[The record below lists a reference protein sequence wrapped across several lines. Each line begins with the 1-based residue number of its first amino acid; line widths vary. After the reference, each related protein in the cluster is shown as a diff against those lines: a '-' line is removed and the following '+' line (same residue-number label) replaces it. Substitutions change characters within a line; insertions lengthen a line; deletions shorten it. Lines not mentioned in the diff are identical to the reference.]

1 MLRRI
6 ARRGPISTG
15 LMVLVAMAGCGRKS
29 PGPTGARAPLPAAV
43 DSAAAAAG
51 TTARGAGAGAAGDTT
66 HGEPMPV
73 LVLGGR
79 AADSAAAAP
88 LNLPISAIGYRN
100 GIVLIGTTAEA
111 TVTLPVNDGLRLADL
126 KLRMIPT
133 PRMPPATLV
142 LRQRDRVIAL
152 RDLTDTTTVITLPMT
167 DVVVDQGKAVVEIGL
182 SVPGRD
188 RCQAELFYR
197 TVIKPESQVTYT
209 DAPRA
214 TAEVNGFFQPWLD
227 RVTFYMSDRPSMD
240 AAQAALDAAGFVA
253 RRYRGMTT
261 IFEIKPLPPVG
272 TPLPEPGPWSRAIIW
287 APTGSTRVLHIDGGR
302 GTVLAIAARRDARQL
317 FTLAEGADLV
327 ASAGFR
333 SGSVDLTHNIAP
345 NTPVRTL
352 ADLGF
357 DSRTVDGNSLLV
369 TSYPISLADFGTNI
383 TPTSLR
389 LIVHHSI
396 LPVNGSGSLRVHL
409 NGDLIYSRNLEHDGF
424 DGVIPI
430 PAHLLRRDNV
440 VDVRFNVTL
449 GEGACLVGGPTF
461 TATIDNGSAFVTNG
475 ATAMPPGFARFPQ
488 AFVPAFSVLLEPVD
502 RFRIELASSVIGAM
516 QQTTR
521 APLAPALARDR
532 ASATGPLLA
541 IGTGSLAEA
550 LDAPLR
556 SDGVRLRDLNGKV
569 WDEFA
574 PDAPYGAMQGW
585 VRNGDDVLLLH
596 HTGASGQPLSELVR
610 ESFAPYGWFGVRGDL
625 AIRGVQGPTRSLTVA
640 NAGWRIEAEPEGPQN
655 LFLRYRNPIFGTALV
670 LVIILSIWFAP
681 RVVRRDLDTTG

>member
-6 ARRGPISTG
+6 NRRQRP
-15 LMVLVAMAGCGRKS
+15 LVTLLLVTAMAGCGRKAVD
-29 PGPTGARAPLPAAV
+29 PTGTRAPLPTVA
-43 DSAAAAAG
+43 DSIAAA
-51 TTARGAGAGAAGDTT
+51 TAKTSGRGPGGPADTT
-66 HGEPMPV
+66 HGEQMPQV
-73 LVLGGR
+73 VPGGR
-79 AADSAAAAP
+79 AADSAAATP

-100 GIVLIGTTAEA
+100 GIVLVGTTAEV
-111 TVTLPVNDGLRLADL
+111 TVTIPVDDGLRAAEL
-126 KLRMIPT
+126 KLHMIPT

-142 LRQRDRVIAL
+142 LRQRGRIIAL
-152 RDLTDTTTVITLPMT
+152 RDLTDTTTLITLPLAEA
-167 DVVVDQGKAVVEIGL
+167 AVTNGRVIVEIGL

-197 TVIKPESQVTYT
+197 TVIKPESQITFA
-209 DAPRA
+209 DSPRP
-214 TAEVNGFFQPWLD
+214 TIEVNGFFQPWLD
-227 RVTFYMSDRPSMD
+227 RVTFYMSDRPSLD

-261 IFEIKPLPPVG
+261 VFEVKPLPPTG

-287 APTGSTRVLHIDGGR
+287 TPSGSTKVLHIDGGR

-327 ASAGFR
+327 AATGFR
-333 SGSVDLTHNIAP
+333 SGSVDLTHNISP
-345 NTPVRTL
+345 NAPVRTL

-357 DSRTVDGNSLLV
+357 DSRTVDGNSQLV
-369 TSYPISLADFGTNI
+369 SSYPISLADFGTNI

-389 LIVHHSI
+389 LIVHHSV
-396 LPVNGSGSLRVHL
+396 LPVNGSGSLRLHL

-424 DGVIPI
+424 DGVVPI

-488 AFVPAFSVLLEPVD
+488 AYVPAFSVLLEPVD

-596 HTGASGQPLSELVR
+596 HTGTNGQPLAELVR
-610 ESFAPYGWFGVRGDL
+610 ELFVPYGWFGVRGDL

-640 NAGWRIEAEPEGPQN
+640 NAGWRLEAQPAAPED
-655 LFLRYRNPIFGTALV
+655 LFRRFKTEIFVAAL
-670 LVIILSIWFAP
+670 IILLILAIWLYP
-681 RVVRRDLDTTG
+681 RVVRRELDTTG